1 MAHVKQ
7 QQHGGSFADF
17 LRLIAGQATDF
28 AVECVRVEGEEHPW
42 PPALLLLDPALPPAA
57 KRELRRRVGADGELA
72 PNVPLLEKQSGPAEM
87 DSLRCRV
94 DRELDRVK
102 KSRIPCGLLLI
113 RFNGTAIERALPI
126 IEETIGPDSRPAL
139 YDEWTLAVLQTGM
152 NRRSLMAMAERLYQ
166 RCAARL
172 TRNVRIA
179 CALGT
184 ARDLAGADEFIA
196 RTARELAR
204 TDDKQ
209 RRVFSAFAEEE
220 QDHSCQVTAEE
231 RAQLFSFRAGRPQ

>member
-1 MAHVKQ
+1 MAHGKQ
-7 QQHGGSFADF
+7 QQHGNSFADF
-17 LRLIAGQATDF
+17 FRLITGQAADF
-28 AVECVRVEGEEHPW
+28 AVEWVRIAGEDHHC

-57 KRELRRRVGADGELA
+57 KRELRRRVGAGGELA
-72 PNVPLLEKQSGPAEM
+72 PIVPLLEKQSGPAEM

-94 DRELDRVK
+94 GRELDRVK

-113 RFNGTAIERALPI
+113 RFNGTTIERALPI
-126 IEETIGPDSRPAL
+126 IEETIGPDCRPAL
-139 YDEWTLAVLQTGM
+139 YDELTLAVLQTGM

-179 CALGT
+179 CTLGT
-184 ARDLAGADEFIA
+184 ARDPAGADEFIA
-196 RTARELAR
+196 RTARELTR

-209 RRVFSAFAEEE
+209 WRVFPAFAEED

-231 RAQLFSFRAGRPQ
+231 RAQLFSFRAGQPQ